1 MSAMK
6 KVYTDYEVWK
16 MLEYFSDVLIPKY
29 EKQFNH
35 SLEGV
40 HFWDPLYIEQYP
52 EEVEAAITRVET
64 AIKENKILLDED
76 GEPLGPHMKGLIY

>member
-1 MSAMK
+1 MK
-6 KVYTDYEVWK
+6 KTDTDKVWER
-16 MLEYFSDVLIPKY
+16 MLYFTDVLVPKY
-29 EKQFNH
+29 EKRFNH

-40 HFWDPLYIEQYP
+40 CFWDPLHIEQYP
-52 EEVEAAITRVET
+52 EEVEAAIAEVET

>member
-1 MSAMK
+1 MK
-6 KVYTDYEVWK
+6 KTDTDKVWER
-16 MLEYFSDVLIPKY
+16 MLYFTDVLVPKY

-35 SLEGV
+35 SLEDIC
-40 HFWDPLYIEQYP
+40 FWDPLHIEQYP
-52 EEVEAAITRVET
+52 GEVEAAIAEVET

>member
-1 MSAMK
+1 MEIRDVSAVLKRMS
-6 KVYTDYEVWK
+6 
-16 MLEYFSDVLIPKY
+16 YFTNVLVPKY
-29 EKQFNH
+29 EKKFNH

-40 HFWDPLYIEQYP
+40 CFWDPLHIEQYP

-76 GEPLGPHMKGLIY
+76 GEPIAPASEHLIY